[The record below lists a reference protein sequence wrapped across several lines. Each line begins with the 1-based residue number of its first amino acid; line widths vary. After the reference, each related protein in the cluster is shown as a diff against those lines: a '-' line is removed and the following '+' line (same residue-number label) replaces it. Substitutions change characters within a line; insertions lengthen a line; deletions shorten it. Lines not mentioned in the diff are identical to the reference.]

1 MTSLT
6 LARGRESRLSGEQLL
21 RLDVRGRVRTGRD
34 RREQLLSEYDRSGVS
49 GARFARMAG
58 IKYATFAGWL
68 HQRRRKAAGVRGSR
82 RVTWVEA
89 AVKPPP
95 VQSAALR
102 VELPGG
108 AWMELTPGRQMS
120 TAVQLLKE
128 LAKEGGAAC

>member
-21 RLDVRGRVRTGRD
+21 RLDARGRVRTGRD
-34 RREQLLSEYDRSGVS
+34 RREQLLSEFDCSGVS

-68 HQRRRKAAGVRGSR
+68 HLRRREVSGAKRSR

-89 AVKPPP
+89 VKPP
-95 VQSAALR
+95 VAESAALR

-108 AWMELTPGRQMS
+108 AWMELMPGRQMS
-120 TAVQLLKE
+120 AAVQLLRE
-128 LAKEGGAAC
+128 LAKEGGGAC